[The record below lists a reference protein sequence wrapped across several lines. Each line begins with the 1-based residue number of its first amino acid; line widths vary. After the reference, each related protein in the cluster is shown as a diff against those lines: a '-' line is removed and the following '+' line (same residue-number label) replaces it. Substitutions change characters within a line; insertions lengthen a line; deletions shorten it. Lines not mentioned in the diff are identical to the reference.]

1 MTTAA
6 DRVITWPPS
15 SEFWST
21 QFPAETDGAAAPYLF
36 KGLVPADRLGPDDVF
51 DALRRLRQAAA
62 AGELTSARTRVYVGE
77 DRRDEVIEAVLT
89 APWTDEDFVA
99 WMQTLTN
106 AERFSLVINNLETT
120 SPKLASVLGE
130 LIGSAHAGWG
140 VPIGGSEQVC
150 FAGNYAGTAFGVH
163 EGYEDAFLVH
173 LGPGIKHFYTWS
185 GELYQELTGGQA
197 PTFGDYTALLE
208 RGERHDLEP
217 GDVLFL
223 PRRVF
228 HVGVQD
234 EFSIS
239 VAIPLYTYSDTRML
253 ALSLLPEV
261 LASTAAINA
270 ADETPSPMHPLEAG
284 PAPVAAALTSTATG
298 MLAALSDQLEPK
310 IAELVETRWRTLR
323 SNGGW
328 EATEH
333 DLARADAARE
343 AAAALAGGG
352 THLRVAPPYTLHTDP
367 DIDEHLHIGV
377 TVRGLV
383 LRVPE
388 SSAWGAA
395 LASLAAGH
403 TVRITNELGGD
414 TLALLLETGGIQV
427 LADPE
432 SEKET
437 P

>member
-6 DRVITWPPS
+6 DPVITWPPS
-15 SEFWST
+15 PEFWST
-21 QFPAETDGAAAPYLF
+21 RFPAKTDGAAAPYLF
-36 KGLVPADRLGPDDVF
+36 KGIVPADRLGPDDVL
-51 DALRRLRQAAA
+51 DGLRRLRRAAA
-62 AGELTSARTRVYVGE
+62 HGEPTSARTRVYVGE
-77 DRRDEVIEAVLT
+77 ERRDEVIDTVLS
-89 APWTDEDFVA
+89 APWSDEDFVA
-99 WMQTLTN
+99 WMQNLTG
-106 AERFSLVINNLETT
+106 AARFSLVINNLETT
-120 SPKLASVLGE
+120 SPKLAAVLGE

-140 VPIGGSEQVC
+140 VPIGGSEQVA

-185 GELYQELTGGQA
+185 GELYRELTGGDT

-234 EFSIS
+234 DFSIS
-239 VAIPLYTYSDTRML
+239 VAVPLYTYSDTRML
-253 ALSLLPEV
+253 ALSILPAV
-261 LASTAAINA
+261 LESAVVSVAE
-270 ADETPSPMHPLEAG
+270 ETPSPMHSVTAG
-284 PAPVAAALTSTATG
+284 PGPVAAALTSAAAD
-298 MLAALSDQLEPK
+298 MLTTVSEQLETK
-310 IAELVETRWRTLR
+310 VGELISARWRTLL

-328 EATEH
+328 EAAEH
-333 DLARADAARE
+333 DLAREDAARE
-343 AAAALAGGG
+343 AAAALAADG
-352 THLRVAPPYTLHTDP
+352 THLRVASPYTLHADP

-388 SSAWGAA
+388 SPAWGTA
-395 LASLAAGH
+395 LASLADGH
-403 TVRITNELGGD
+403 TVRITDELGGD

-427 LADPE
+427 LTDPDAEE
-432 SEKET
+432 SA
-437 P
+437 

>member
-6 DRVITWPPS
+6 TEPVLAWPPS
-15 SEFWST
+15 PEFWST
-21 QFPAETDGAAAPYLF
+21 QFPARTGGAVAPYLF
-36 KGLVPADRLGPDDVF
+36 KGLVPADRLGPGDVL
-51 DALRRLRQAAA
+51 DGLRRLRRAAIQ
-62 AGELTSARTRVYVGE
+62 GEPTSARTRVYVGE
-77 DRRDEVIEAVLT
+77 QRRDEVIDTVLSV
-89 APWTDEDFVA
+89 PWSDEEFVA
-99 WMQTLTN
+99 WMQNLTG
-106 AERFSLVINNLETT
+106 ADRFSLVINNLETT
-120 SPKLASVLGE
+120 SPKLAAVLGE

-140 VPIGGSEQVC
+140 VPIGGSEQVA

-173 LGPGIKHFYTWS
+173 LGPGTKHFYCWS
-185 GELYQELTGGQA
+185 GELYRELTGGRA

-208 RGERHDLEP
+208 QGERFDLEP

-239 VAIPLYTYSDTRML
+239 VAIPLYTFSDTRML
-253 ALSLLPEV
+253 ALSVLPAV
-261 LASTAAINA
+261 LESAVGDV
-270 ADETPSPMHPLEAG
+270 ADETPSPMHALTAG
-284 PAPVAAALTSTATG
+284 PGLVAAGLASAATD
-298 MLAALSDQLEPK
+298 MLATVSEQVETRV
-310 IAELVETRWRTLR
+310 AELVAARWRTLL

-328 EATEH
+328 ETSEH

-343 AAAALAGGG
+343 AAAALAAGG
-352 THLRVAPPYTLHTDP
+352 THVRVAPPYTLHADP

-383 LRVPE
+383 LQVPE
-388 SSAWGAA
+388 SPAWGAA
-395 LASLAAGH
+395 LASLAAGR
-403 TVRITNELGGD
+403 TVRITGELGGD

-427 LADPE
+427 LTDTDPMEE
-432 SEKET
+432 SA
-437 P
+437 

>member
-6 DRVITWPPS
+6 DPVITWPPS
-15 SEFWST
+15 PEFWST
-21 QFPAETDGAAAPYLF
+21 RFPAKTDGAVAPYLF
-36 KGLVPADRLGPDDVF
+36 KGIVPADRLGPDDVF
-51 DALRRLRQAAA
+51 DGLRRLRRAAA
-62 AGELTSARTRVYVGE
+62 HGEPTSARIRVYVGE
-77 DRRDEVIEAVLT
+77 ERRDEVIDTVLS
-89 APWTDEDFVA
+89 APWSDEEFVA
-99 WMQTLTN
+99 WMQNLTG

-120 SPKLASVLGE
+120 SQKLATVLGE

-140 VPIGGSEQVC
+140 VPIGGSEQVA

-173 LGPGIKHFYTWS
+173 LGPGTKHFYTWS
-185 GELYQELTGGQA
+185 GELYKELTGGQA
-197 PTFGDYTALLE
+197 PTFGDYTALLA

-234 EFSIS
+234 GFSIS

-261 LASTAAINA
+261 LESAATIDA
-270 ADETPSPMHPLEAG
+270 ADETPSPMHPLTAG
-284 PAPVAAALTSTATG
+284 PGPVAAALTSAATD
-298 MLAALSDQLEPK
+298 MLTTVSEQLGPK
-310 IAELVETRWRTLR
+310 IAELVAARWRTLR

-328 EATEH
+328 EAAQH

-343 AAAALAGGG
+343 AAAALAAGG
-352 THLRVAPPYTLHTDP
+352 THLRVAPPYTLHADP

-388 SSAWGAA
+388 SPAWGTA
-395 LASLAAGH
+395 LASLADGH
-403 TVRITNELGGD
+403 TVRITSELGGD
-414 TLALLLETGGIQV
+414 ALALLLETGGIQV
-427 LADPE
+427 LTDPNAEE
-432 SEKET
+432 SA
-437 P
+437 